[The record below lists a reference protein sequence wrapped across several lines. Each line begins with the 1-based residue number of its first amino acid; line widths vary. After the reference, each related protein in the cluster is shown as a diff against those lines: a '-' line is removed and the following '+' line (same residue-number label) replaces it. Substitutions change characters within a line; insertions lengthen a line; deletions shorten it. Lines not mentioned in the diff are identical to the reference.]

1 MKKSDKSPKT
11 QKTDLELETRV
22 LLEAISQQVQVVAE
36 GHGTIIRKLDE
47 HDKKFDVIE
56 KQIGGL
62 KSDVEVIKVAVMD
75 TNQRVKTIEKKID
88 NHETRITKLE
98 EKIFV

>member
-1 MKKSDKSPKT
+1 MKKNDKVPKT

-62 KSDVEVIKVAVMD
+62 KSDVEIIKVAVMD
-75 TNQRVKTIEKKID
+75 TNQRVKTIEKKLD
-88 NHETRITKLE
+88 NHEIRITKLE
-98 EKIFV
+98 VKVFV